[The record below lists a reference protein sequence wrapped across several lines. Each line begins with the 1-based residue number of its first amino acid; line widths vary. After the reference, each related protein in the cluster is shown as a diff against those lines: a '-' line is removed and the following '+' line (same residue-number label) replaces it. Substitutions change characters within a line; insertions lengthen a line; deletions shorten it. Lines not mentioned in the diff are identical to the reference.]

1 MSTVEVTLPENTTT
15 EETEVKDTE
24 ISEEQGGCSRV
35 TRRCP

>member
-24 ISEEQGGCSRV
+24 ISEEQEAVV